1 MNFAQLSKDAL
12 IDSKSKKYTEVTI
25 NDELPIDYD
34 INENPEIKQTYDYI
48 KQNSPV
54 IFLTGG
60 AGTGK
65 STFIKYLKIN
75 LKKELNKNCIVLAP
89 TGVAAVNVGG
99 QTIHSFFNF
108 KTDVFEN
115 NEIKISMKNSVLD
128 YTDLI
133 IIDEISMVSSW
144 MIDHIDYALRLW
156 FDKNKAFGGKQ
167 MLLIGDCFQ
176 LPPIAENN
184 EIKQKYFER
193 WDSPFF
199 FAGKVFETVE
209 VEAVQLK
216 KIYRQKDDEAFI
228 HILNRI
234 RKCEQGYEKDIEFLN
249 ENYFIENRLKTKNV
263 PDECL
268 LLTTKNNDAEK
279 FNTMKMFNLQQNGA
293 YKKTYEGYVSGKF
306 NFEHFLT
313 PQTLDL
319 CVGAKVMIT
328 KNISNKTIKLA
339 NGDMGKVVGFG
350 SDYVEV
356 EVKNE
361 NYRLYRETWNSLRY
375 TWDNQNKRIQQVT
388 EGSFTQIPLKL
399 GWAVTIHKSQ
409 GLTLDAVAIDAA
421 DAWDSGQIYVAL
433 SRARNLNGVLLR
445 QKISP
450 FSVKADRYIKKIYE
464 TLFPESE
471 NQNVYNAEEYKN
483 IIVDNSIFTIDK
495 KEELTSVLIGNKKF
509 ELYPSGNVKIQ
520 QHVQETMELLLTEN
534 LVPYEELQRL
544 LTDKNYC
551 YETFRINWNGF
562 RYTLLKK
569 DRNSDTVRYWA
580 KKYGGYYICSQWY
593 QNCSSK
599 FAQWLIKLSKM
610 ENKKNSKVVQ
620 KVHIIKK
627 GSDEWKNSIL
637 RKNEIDNT

>member
-544 LTDKNYC
+544 LTDKN
-551 YETFRINWNGF
+551 
-562 RYTLLKK
+562 
-569 DRNSDTVRYWA
+569 
-580 KKYGGYYICSQWY
+580 
-593 QNCSSK
+593 
-599 FAQWLIKLSKM
+599 
-610 ENKKNSKVVQ
+610 
-620 KVHIIKK
+620 
-627 GSDEWKNSIL
+627 
-637 RKNEIDNT
+637 

>member
-339 NGDMGKVVGFG
+339 NGDMGKVVRFG

-551 YETFRINWNGF
+551 YETFGINWNGF

>member
-495 KEELTSVLIGNKKF
+495 KEELTSFLIGNKKF

-551 YETFRINWNGF
+551 YETFGINWNGF

>member
-544 LTDKNYC
+544 LTDKKYC
-551 YETFRINWNGF
+551 YETFGINWNGF

>member
-108 KTDVFEN
+108 KTYVFEN

-551 YETFRINWNGF
+551 YETFGINWNGF

>member
-25 NDELPIDYD
+25 NDEFPIDYD

-75 LKKELNKNCIVLAP
+75 LKNELNKNCIVLAP

-551 YETFRINWNGF
+551 YETFGINWNGF

>member
-12 IDSKSKKYTEVTI
+12 IDSKSKNYTEVTI

-551 YETFRINWNGF
+551 YETFGINWNGF

-580 KKYGGYYICSQWY
+580 KKYGEYYICSQWY

>member
-495 KEELTSVLIGNKKF
+495 KEELTSVLIGNKKI

-544 LTDKNYC
+544 LTDKDYC
-551 YETFRINWNGF
+551 YETFGINWNGF

>member
-551 YETFRINWNGF
+551 YETFGINWNGF

>member
-1 MNFAQLSKDAL
+1 M
-12 IDSKSKKYTEVTI
+12 
-25 NDELPIDYD
+25 
-34 INENPEIKQTYDYI
+34 
-48 KQNSPV
+48 
-54 IFLTGG
+54 
-60 AGTGK
+60 
-65 STFIKYLKIN
+65 
-75 LKKELNKNCIVLAP
+75 AP

-551 YETFRINWNGF
+551 YETFGINWNGF

>member
-199 FAGKVFETVE
+199 FAGKVFESVE

-551 YETFRINWNGF
+551 YETFGINWNGF

>member
-115 NEIKISMKNSVLD
+115 NVIKISMKNSVLD

-176 LPPIAENN
+176 LPPIAEND

-483 IIVDNSIFTIDK
+483 LIVDNSIFTIDK

-551 YETFRINWNGF
+551 YETFGINWNGF

>member
-421 DAWDSGQIYVAL
+421 DVWDSGQIYVAL

-544 LTDKNYC
+544 LTDNNYC
-551 YETFRINWNGF
+551 YETFGINWNGF

>member
-25 NDELPIDYD
+25 NDEFPIDYD

-75 LKKELNKNCIVLAP
+75 LKNELNKNCIVLAP

-551 YETFRINWNGF
+551 YETFGINWNGF

-610 ENKKNSKVVQ
+610 ENKKNSNVVQ

>member
-1 MNFAQLSKDAL
+1 MNFSQLSNDAL
-12 IDSKSKKYTEVTI
+12 IAIKEKKNFDIVIDEGLPENYNI
-25 NDELPIDYD
+25 NDNTEL
-34 INENPEIKQTYDYI
+34 NQTYEYI
-48 KQNSPV
+48 KHEFPV

-65 STFIKYLKIN
+65 STFIKYLKVN
-75 LKKELNKNCIVLAP
+75 LKAELNKECIVLAP

-108 KTDVFEN
+108 KTDIFEN
-115 NEIKISMKNSVLD
+115 TDIKISMKNSVLD
-128 YTDLI
+128 HTDLI

-156 FDKNKAFGGKQ
+156 FDKNKPFGGKQ

-176 LPPIAENN
+176 LPPIVEEN

-193 WDSPFF
+193 WNSPFF
-199 FAGKVFETVE
+199 FAGKVFENVD
-209 VEAVQLK
+209 VKAVQLK
-216 KIYRQKDDEAFI
+216 KIYRQKDDVSFI
-228 HILNRI
+228 HMLNRI
-234 RKCEQGYEKDIEFLN
+234 RRCESGYERDIDFLN
-249 ENYFIENRLKTKNV
+249 KYYFIENRIGTKNI

-268 LLTTKNNDAEK
+268 FLTTKNRDADK

-293 YKKTYEGYVSGKF
+293 YSKTYKGYVNGKF

-313 PQTLDL
+313 PVTLDL
-319 CVGAKVMIT
+319 CIGAKVMVT
-328 KNISNKTIKLA
+328 KNISNKNVKIA

-350 SDYVEV
+350 DDYVEV
-356 EVKNE
+356 EIKKE

-375 TWDNQNKRIQQVT
+375 SWDNLTKKIQQVT
-388 EGSFTQIPLKL
+388 EGSFSQIPLKL

-433 SRARNLNGVLLR
+433 SRAKNLNGVLLR
-445 QKISP
+445 QRISP
-450 FSVKADRYIKKIYE
+450 YSVKVDEYIKKIYE
-464 TLFPESE
+464 QLFPESE
-471 NQNVYNAEEYKN
+471 AENLYDENEYKN
-483 IIVDNSIFTIDK
+483 IVTDNSIFTIDK
-495 KEELTSVLIGNKKF
+495 SFEITSVRIGDNDF
-509 ELYPSGNVKIQ
+509 SLYPKEHEKIQ
-520 QHVQETMELLLTEN
+520 QHVQNTLEILLSKKLI
-534 LVPYEELQRL
+534 PSEELKKL

-551 YETFRINWNGF
+551 YDTFGINWSGY
-562 RYTLLKK
+562 RYTLLKTNRAT
-569 DRNSDTVRYWA
+569 DGVRYWA

-593 QNCSSK
+593 QNCASK

-610 ENKKNSKVVQ
+610 KKEENSFSEK

-627 GSDEWKNSIL
+627 GTEEWKNSPL
-637 RKNEIDNT
+637 REKI

>member
-75 LKKELNKNCIVLAP
+75 LKNELNKNCIVLAP

-509 ELYPSGNVKIQ
+509 ELYPRGNVKIQ

-551 YETFRINWNGF
+551 YETFGINWNGF

-569 DRNSDTVRYWA
+569 DRNTDTVRYWA

-627 GSDEWKNSIL
+627 GSDEWNNSIL

>member
-306 NFEHFLT
+306 NFEHFFT

-551 YETFRINWNGF
+551 YETFGINWNGF

>member
-199 FAGKVFETVE
+199 FAGKVFESVE

-279 FNTMKMFNLQQNGA
+279 FNTMKMLNLQQNGA

-551 YETFRINWNGF
+551 YETFGINWNGF

>member
-1 MNFAQLSKDAL
+1 M
-12 IDSKSKKYTEVTI
+12 
-25 NDELPIDYD
+25 
-34 INENPEIKQTYDYI
+34 
-48 KQNSPV
+48 
-54 IFLTGG
+54 
-60 AGTGK
+60 
-65 STFIKYLKIN
+65 
-75 LKKELNKNCIVLAP
+75 
-89 TGVAAVNVGG
+89 
-99 QTIHSFFNF
+99 
-108 KTDVFEN
+108 
-115 NEIKISMKNSVLD
+115 
-128 YTDLI
+128 
-133 IIDEISMVSSW
+133 
-144 MIDHIDYALRLW
+144 
-156 FDKNKAFGGKQ
+156 
-167 MLLIGDCFQ
+167 
-176 LPPIAENN
+176 
-184 EIKQKYFER
+184 
-193 WDSPFF
+193 
-199 FAGKVFETVE
+199 
-209 VEAVQLK
+209 
-216 KIYRQKDDEAFI
+216 
-228 HILNRI
+228 
-234 RKCEQGYEKDIEFLN
+234 
-249 ENYFIENRLKTKNV
+249 KTKNV

-551 YETFRINWNGF
+551 YETFGINWNGF

>member
-1 MNFAQLSKDAL
+1 M
-12 IDSKSKKYTEVTI
+12 
-25 NDELPIDYD
+25 
-34 INENPEIKQTYDYI
+34 
-48 KQNSPV
+48 
-54 IFLTGG
+54 
-60 AGTGK
+60 
-65 STFIKYLKIN
+65 
-75 LKKELNKNCIVLAP
+75 
-89 TGVAAVNVGG
+89 
-99 QTIHSFFNF
+99 
-108 KTDVFEN
+108 
-115 NEIKISMKNSVLD
+115 
-128 YTDLI
+128 
-133 IIDEISMVSSW
+133 
-144 MIDHIDYALRLW
+144 
-156 FDKNKAFGGKQ
+156 
-167 MLLIGDCFQ
+167 
-176 LPPIAENN
+176 
-184 EIKQKYFER
+184 
-193 WDSPFF
+193 
-199 FAGKVFETVE
+199 
-209 VEAVQLK
+209 
-216 KIYRQKDDEAFI
+216 
-228 HILNRI
+228 
-234 RKCEQGYEKDIEFLN
+234 
-249 ENYFIENRLKTKNV
+249 
-263 PDECL
+263 
-268 LLTTKNNDAEK
+268 
-279 FNTMKMFNLQQNGA
+279 
-293 YKKTYEGYVSGKF
+293 
-306 NFEHFLT
+306 
-313 PQTLDL
+313 
-319 CVGAKVMIT
+319 
-328 KNISNKTIKLA
+328 
-339 NGDMGKVVGFG
+339 
-350 SDYVEV
+350 
-356 EVKNE
+356 
-361 NYRLYRETWNSLRY
+361 
-375 TWDNQNKRIQQVT
+375 
-388 EGSFTQIPLKL
+388 
-399 GWAVTIHKSQ
+399 
-409 GLTLDAVAIDAA
+409 DAVAIDAA

-551 YETFRINWNGF
+551 YETFGINWNGF

>member
-133 IIDEISMVSSW
+133 IIDEISLVSSW

-551 YETFRINWNGF
+551 YETFGINWNGF

>member
-12 IDSKSKKYTEVTI
+12 IDSEAKNYTEVTI

-48 KQNSPV
+48 KQDTPV

-65 STFIKYLKIN
+65 STFIKYLKLN
-75 LKKELNKNCIVLAP
+75 LKNELNKNCIVLAP

-115 NEIKISMKNSVLD
+115 NEIKLSMKNSVLD

-156 FDKNKAFGGKQ
+156 FDKRKAFGGKQ

-176 LPPIAENN
+176 LPPIADNN

-199 FAGKVFETVE
+199 FAGKVFETVD

-216 KIYRQKDDEAFI
+216 KIYRQKDDEAYI
-228 HILNRI
+228 HMLNRI

-249 ENYFIENRLKTKNV
+249 ENYFIENRLKTKNI

-293 YKKTYEGYVSGKF
+293 YKKTYEGFVSGKF

-313 PQTLDL
+313 PVTLDL

-339 NGDMGKVVGFG
+339 NGDMGKIVGFG

-450 FSVKADRYIKKIYE
+450 FSVKADRYIKRIYE

-495 KEELTSVLIGNKKF
+495 REELTSVLIGNKKF
-509 ELYPSGNVKIQ
+509 ELYPKENVKIQ

-534 LVPYEELQRL
+534 LIPFEELQRL

-551 YETFRINWNGF
+551 YETFGINWNGF

-569 DRNSDTVRYWA
+569 DRNSDAVRYWA

-599 FAQWLIKLSKM
+599 FAQWLMKLSKM
-610 ENKKNSKVVQ
+610 ENKQNSKVVP

-637 RKNEIDNT
+637 RKGEIDNT